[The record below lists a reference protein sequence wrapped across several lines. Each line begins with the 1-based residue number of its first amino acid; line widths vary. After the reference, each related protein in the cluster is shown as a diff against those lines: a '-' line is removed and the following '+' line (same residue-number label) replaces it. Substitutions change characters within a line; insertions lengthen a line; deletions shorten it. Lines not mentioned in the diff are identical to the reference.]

1 MLHMEKTIKLQAIG
15 NQIRKLRIEK
25 QMTQVELA
33 EKSKVNRNYIGLLE
47 RGKVNPTFL
56 TLDSI
61 TRALGKSIKIK

>member
-1 MLHMEKTIKLQAIG
+1 MAKTIKLQAIG

>member
-15 NQIRKLRIEK
+15 NQIRKLRIER

-61 TRALGKSIKIK
+61 TQALGKSIKII

>member
-1 MLHMEKTIKLQAIG
+1 MEKTIKLQTIG
-15 NQIRKLRIEK
+15 NQIRKLRIER

>member
-1 MLHMEKTIKLQAIG
+1 MEKTIKLQTIG
-15 NQIRKLRIEK
+15 NQIRKLRIER

-61 TRALGKSIKIK
+61 TQALGKSIKIK